1 MFYMQMETFKNPN
14 EIEEDMEIYTFDEFQ
29 QFISKEKDIKYICLF
44 ETLYYDGLRKGELRG
59 LTWNDIDFKN
69 KIVRINKN
77 VVSIGGEGSK
87 SYNLTTPKT
96 KKSIRT
102 LPIPD
107 ILINHLKQLFE
118 ENTKYYG
125 FNKKWFVFGTDQPIT
140 NFKIRDRK
148 NKIAKEAGLHC
159 IRVHDFRH
167 SCASLLINNGA
178 NITVVAEYLGHSK
191 IDETLNTYA
200 HMYKS
205 RLIDVVNS
213 INKITFNV

>member
-1 MFYMQMETFKNPN
+1 MLKTEAFTNKVKSNASLLIFIAWLVYTTSYLGKVNYSANITQIMTFYNVSKAEAGLVPTFFFFAYG
-14 EIEEDMEIYTFDEFQ
+14 IGQ
-29 QFISKEKDIKYICLF
+29 
-44 ETLYYDGLRKGELRG
+44 
-59 LTWNDIDFKN
+59 
-69 KIVRINKN
+69 
-77 VVSIGGEGSK
+77 VVNG
-87 SYNLTTPKT
+87 
-96 KKSIRT
+96 
-102 LPIPD
+102 
-107 ILINHLKQLFE
+107 ILC
-118 ENTKYYG
+118 KYY
-125 FNKKWFVFGTDQPIT
+125 NKKWFVFGTDQPIT

-213 INKITFNV
+213 INKITFNA